1 MHFSLLSVGHT
12 EEYFS
17 PVKIHYFMH
26 YLVRFREEMV
36 LSF

>member
-1 MHFSLLSVGHT
+1 MHFSLLSIGHT

-17 PVKIHYFMH
+17 LVKIHYCMY
-26 YLVRFREEMV
+26 YLVRLREEMV